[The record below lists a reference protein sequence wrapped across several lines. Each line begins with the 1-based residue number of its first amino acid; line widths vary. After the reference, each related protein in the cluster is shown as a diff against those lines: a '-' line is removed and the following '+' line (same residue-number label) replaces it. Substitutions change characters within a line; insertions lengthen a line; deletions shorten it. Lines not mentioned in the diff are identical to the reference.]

1 MCIRDSIN
9 AEYGGCCDAAMDTSY
24 KGAAGA
30 LELTDDCLVWT
41 PRDSSAGST
50 VRIRFAEVKVHCMS
64 APGSK
69 KAMLKVVTSSR
80 DPKAPGYVFQFKSKL
95 NAVFDR
101 DTVVRGLLAGIRKL
115 APGPAKPASQPTPA
129 PLKDPSEKDP
139 GDPLSKIRVD
149 AKPGNTKR
157 TLTAAEMSA
166 ILVAHPA
173 LAELYRRSVPMS
185 MSEHTFWGRYLA
197 SEELHG
203 KGEVDLSAQSVL
215 ALGLPAVAP
224 VAQILESEVD
234 LSTELDL
241 KPPEFPPG
249 RKGVIAQLNHGAK
262 AFVQR
267 IAPKPAARVKSFGRL
282 SADLGPTVDL
292 ATFSVH
298 NKQPLKQAA
307 VEEADVRPSKRKKTQ
322 PGLLGRELDLS
333 AGFSQHSKAHKAMIE
348 MMAAT
353 LTAAPKCD
361 PLPSKL
367 VAAHAKGSEFL
378 RHFWAA
384 EIAGDQPRKWELLGA
399 VKTLLGEVCAVW
411 QGDQGCRCEGREQ
424 RR

>member
-1 MCIRDSIN
+1 MCIRD
-9 AEYGGCCDAAMDTSY
+9 
-24 KGAAGA
+24 
-30 LELTDDCLVWT
+30 
-41 PRDSSAGST
+41 R
-50 VRIRFAEVKVHCMS
+50 
-64 APGSK
+64 
-69 KAMLKVVTSSR
+69 
-80 DPKAPGYVFQFKSKL
+80 
-95 NAVFDR
+95 
-101 DTVVRGLLAGIRKL
+101 
-115 APGPAKPASQPTPA
+115 
-129 PLKDPSEKDP
+129 
-139 GDPLSKIRVD
+139 
-149 AKPGNTKR
+149 
-157 TLTAAEMSA
+157 
-166 ILVAHPA
+166 
-173 LAELYRRSVPMS
+173 
-185 MSEHTFWGRYLA
+185 
-197 SEELHG
+197 
-203 KGEVDLSAQSVL
+203 
-215 ALGLPAVAP
+215 
-224 VAQILESEVD
+224 ILESEVD

-399 VKTLLGEVCAVW
+399 VKTLLGEVRGERAAPMKALCAQLEKALECVEVEEAGIEEIAARHVKNM
-411 QGDQGCRCEGREQ
+411 QQKLGVIDVG
-424 RR
+424 